1 MNAPACSKQE
11 VSRELL
17 DALPDLPRDGAG
29 PVFAAPWQ
37 AAAFAMTLALYER
50 GVFTWPEWAATL
62 ADAIRD
68 AQAQGDLDR
77 GDTYYGHWLTALER
91 IATAKGCVTR
101 EGLIERKDAWDAA
114 ARRTPHGQPIE
125 LKTGDFGR

>member
-1 MNAPACSKQE
+1 MSAPAFTTSQE
-11 VSRELL
+11 VSRELPAL
-17 DALPDLPRDGAG
+17 LEALPDMPRDGTG

-37 AAAFAMTLALYER
+37 AAAFAMTLALHER
-50 GVFTWPEWAATL
+50 GVFTWREWAATL

-68 AQAQGDLDR
+68 AQAQGDPDR
-77 GDTYYGHWLTALER
+77 GDTYYTHWLTALER

-114 ARRTPHGQPIE
+114 ARHTPHGQPIE
-125 LKTGDFGR
+125 LD